1 MTVVLA
7 TFREEL
13 ANYVRAVFY
22 VYTLLIIAYIL
33 SSLFFAFGGRLPYA
47 RWSSAVLGFLRDVCE
62 PYLRFWRRVLP
73 LPAGPIDLSPIIGI
87 FALIAFD
94 HREYGTRPPK
104 PKKSELRM

>member
-62 PYLRFWRRVLP
+62 PYLSIFRRFIPPIGP
-73 LPAGPIDLSPIIGI
+73 LDLSPLIGI
-87 FALIAFD
+87 LLLQFAGRLVRTVIA
-94 HREYGTRPPK
+94 G
-104 PKKSELRM
+104 